1 MQHYDVIVVGSGGA
15 GMMSAI
21 VSARGGKKVLLLEKL
36 SKIASKLK
44 ASGGGRC
51 NITNTLSN
59 DEFMKNFGRDGRFLQ
74 DMLEVLD
81 SLALREFLNSIG
93 VATHAPD
100 GFRVFPTSHNSA
112 TIIDAFEK
120 ELSRVGV
127 SVLCDQEVIEVLEK
141 EGCVYGVKT
150 KTQTFFA
157 QNVVI
162 ATGGKGFSKL
172 GTTGDGYRFAQELG
186 HSITPL
192 FAAML
197 PLVAKES
204 WTEKLRADTIAKA
217 TLRVDLKKHKKLK
230 ARGDLIFTKKGI
242 RGPVVLD
249 FAREITPLVQK
260 YGEVPLV
267 INMAKGMDEDKLYNF
282 LKQQPQTQSVLEVL
296 QSVFATSVAEVLCE
310 LAKVDGKLPFSKL
323 KGESKANLL
332 KIATATPL
340 SIVGDDGFE
349 KAMVTRGGIS
359 LKEVD
364 PKTMQSKLVKGL
376 YFCGEVLNID
386 GPCGGYNLQFCFSS
400 GYLCGKSIVKEKEYE

>member
-93 VATHAPD
+93 VETHAPD

-112 TIIDAFEK
+112 TIIEAFEK

-127 SVLCDQEVIEVLEK
+127 SILCDQEVIEVLEK

-186 HSITPL
+186 HNITPL

-204 WTEKLRADTIAKA
+204 WTEKLRADTVAKA

-310 LAKVDGKLPFSKL
+310 LAKVDGEVPFSKL

>member
-93 VATHAPD
+93 VVTHAPD

-112 TIIDAFEK
+112 TIIEAFEK

-150 KTQTFFA
+150 KIQTFFA

-230 ARGDLIFTKKGI
+230 AKGDLIFTKKGI

-310 LAKVDGKLPFSKL
+310 LAKVDGELPFLKL